1 VGSGRC
7 GSGNPPKP
15 NTCWDART
23 RSKVR
28 SQHRAQ
34 LPHVFTT
41 HMNHPDDVGRV
52 RVTAERKQKGSRARA
67 GQMAE
72 AVYFKHFSQST
83 QRRSRAKSRARA
95 ARASPTSIGG
105 SLAARGL
112 SLEVWART
120 GRARAPQSVVLK
132 DRPNRVFSHFA
143 ESSDARTQ
151 TCRNHAAGARF
162 WLGRE

>member
-52 RVTAERKQKGSRARA
+52 RVTAERKEKGSRARA

-95 ARASPTSIGG
+95 ARASPTSTGG

-112 SLEVWART
+112 PLEVWART
-120 GRARAPQSVVLK
+120 GRARAPQVW
-132 DRPNRVFSHFA
+132 
-143 ESSDARTQ
+143 
-151 TCRNHAAGARF
+151 C
-162 WLGRE
+162 